1 MTGRD
6 MKIRTASPRDGAALL
21 KIYGPYVERTAITF
35 EYRVP
40 SVEEFS
46 GRIERTLKQY
56 PYFAAEFE
64 GELVGYAY
72 AGPFHE
78 REAYDWAV
86 ETSIYVAWDQ
96 RKMGIGRRLHDAL
109 ETALR
114 EQGILNMNACVACPC
129 GEADEYLT
137 WSSLEFHRRLGYRL
151 VGEFRQCGYKF
162 GRWYNMAWLERH
174 IGDHLGEQPVPKA
187 FGDIRERMEQGL
199 SACMRKNEY
208 PRRPGGINQKCNTGY
223 AADQRLA
230 APAGLAARK

>member
-151 VGEFRQCGYKF
+151 VEEFRQCGYKF

-199 SACMRKNEY
+199 SACSGHQENRKIEED
-208 PRRPGGINQKCNTGY
+208 RRT
-223 AADQRLA
+223 
-230 APAGLAARK
+230 

>member
-6 MKIRTASPRDGAALL
+6 MRIRTASPRDGAALL

-151 VGEFRQCGYKF
+151 VEEFRQCGYKF

-199 SACMRKNEY
+199 SACSGHQENRKIEED
-208 PRRPGGINQKCNTGY
+208 RRT
-223 AADQRLA
+223 
-230 APAGLAARK
+230 

>member
-6 MKIRTASPRDGAALL
+6 MRIRTASPRDGAALL

-86 ETSIYVAWDQ
+86 ETSLYVAWDQ

-199 SACMRKNEY
+199 SACSGHQENRKIEED
-208 PRRPGGINQKCNTGY
+208 RRT
-223 AADQRLA
+223 
-230 APAGLAARK
+230 

>member
-137 WSSLEFHRRLGYRL
+137 WSSLEFHRHLGYRL

-199 SACMRKNEY
+199 SACSGHQENRKIEED
-208 PRRPGGINQKCNTGY
+208 RRT
-223 AADQRLA
+223 
-230 APAGLAARK
+230 

>member
-86 ETSIYVAWDQ
+86 ETSLYVAWDQ

-137 WSSLEFHRRLGYRL
+137 WSSLEFHRRLDYRP
-151 VGEFRQCGYKF
+151 VGEFRQCGY
-162 GRWYNMAWLERH
+162 
-174 IGDHLGEQPVPKA
+174 
-187 FGDIRERMEQGL
+187 
-199 SACMRKNEY
+199 
-208 PRRPGGINQKCNTGY
+208 
-223 AADQRLA
+223 
-230 APAGLAARK
+230 

>member
-6 MKIRTASPRDGAALL
+6 MRIRTASPRDGAALL

-187 FGDIRERMEQGL
+187 FGDIRGRMKQGL
-199 SACMRKNEY
+199 SVCSWHQENRKIEEDG
-208 PRRPGGINQKCNTGY
+208 RT
-223 AADQRLA
+223 
-230 APAGLAARK
+230 

>member
-1 MTGRD
+1 MGHCVGIVQKGRVMTGRD

-86 ETSIYVAWDQ
+86 ETSLYVAWDQ

-137 WSSLEFHRRLGYRL
+137 WSSLEFHRRLGYRP

-199 SACMRKNEY
+199 SACSGHQENRKIEED
-208 PRRPGGINQKCNTGY
+208 RRT
-223 AADQRLA
+223 
-230 APAGLAARK
+230 

>member
-6 MKIRTASPRDGAALL
+6 MRIRTASPRDGAALL

-199 SACMRKNEY
+199 SACSGHQENRKIEED
-208 PRRPGGINQKCNTGY
+208 RRT
-223 AADQRLA
+223 
-230 APAGLAARK
+230 

>member
-86 ETSIYVAWDQ
+86 ETSLYVAWDQ

-137 WSSLEFHRRLGYRL
+137 WSSLEFHRRLGYRP

-199 SACMRKNEY
+199 SAWSGHQENRKIEED
-208 PRRPGGINQKCNTGY
+208 RRT
-223 AADQRLA
+223 
-230 APAGLAARK
+230 

>member
-6 MKIRTASPRDGAALL
+6 MNIRTASPRDGAALL

-86 ETSIYVAWDQ
+86 ETSLYVAWDQ

-137 WSSLEFHRRLGYRL
+137 WSSLEFHRRLGYRP

-199 SACMRKNEY
+199 SACSGHQENRKIEED
-208 PRRPGGINQKCNTGY
+208 RRT
-223 AADQRLA
+223 
-230 APAGLAARK
+230 

>member
-86 ETSIYVAWDQ
+86 ETSLYVAWDQ

-199 SACMRKNEY
+199 SACSGHQENRKIEED
-208 PRRPGGINQKCNTGY
+208 RRT
-223 AADQRLA
+223 
-230 APAGLAARK
+230 

>member
-6 MKIRTASPRDGAALL
+6 MRIRTASPRDGAALL

-187 FGDIRERMEQGL
+187 FGDIRGRMEQGL
-199 SACMRKNEY
+199 SACSGHQENRKIEED
-208 PRRPGGINQKCNTGY
+208 RRT
-223 AADQRLA
+223 
-230 APAGLAARK
+230 

>member
-6 MKIRTASPRDGAALL
+6 MKIRTASPRDGEALL

-56 PYFAAEFE
+56 PDFAAEFE

-174 IGDHLGEQPVPKA
+174 IGDHLGEHPVPKA

-199 SACMRKNEY
+199 SACSGHQENRKIEED
-208 PRRPGGINQKCNTGY
+208 RRT
-223 AADQRLA
+223 
-230 APAGLAARK
+230 

>member
-6 MKIRTASPRDGAALL
+6 MRIRTASPRDGAALL

-187 FGDIRERMEQGL
+187 FGDIRERMKQGL
-199 SACMRKNEY
+199 SACSGHQENRKIEED
-208 PRRPGGINQKCNTGY
+208 RRT
-223 AADQRLA
+223 
-230 APAGLAARK
+230 

>member
-46 GRIERTLKQY
+46 RRIERTLKQY

-199 SACMRKNEY
+199 SACSGHQENRKIEED
-208 PRRPGGINQKCNTGY
+208 RRT
-223 AADQRLA
+223 
-230 APAGLAARK
+230 

>member
-6 MKIRTASPRDGAALL
+6 MKIRTASPRDGEALL

-199 SACMRKNEY
+199 SACSGHQENRKIEED
-208 PRRPGGINQKCNTGY
+208 RRT
-223 AADQRLA
+223 
-230 APAGLAARK
+230 

>member
-86 ETSIYVAWDQ
+86 ETSLYVAWDQ

-137 WSSLEFHRRLGYRL
+137 WSSLEFHRRLGYRP
-151 VGEFRQCGYKF
+151 VGECRQCGYKF

-199 SACMRKNEY
+199 SACSGHQENRKIEED
-208 PRRPGGINQKCNTGY
+208 RRT
-223 AADQRLA
+223 
-230 APAGLAARK
+230 

>member
-6 MKIRTASPRDGAALL
+6 MRIRTASPRDGAALL

-137 WSSLEFHRRLGYRL
+137 WSSLEFHRRLGYRP

-199 SACMRKNEY
+199 SACSGHQENRKIEED
-208 PRRPGGINQKCNTGY
+208 RRT
-223 AADQRLA
+223 
-230 APAGLAARK
+230 

>member
-78 REAYDWAV
+78 REAYDWAG

-109 ETALR
+109 EAALR

-199 SACMRKNEY
+199 SACSGHQENRKIEED
-208 PRRPGGINQKCNTGY
+208 RRT
-223 AADQRLA
+223 
-230 APAGLAARK
+230 

>member
-137 WSSLEFHRRLGYRL
+137 WSSLEFHRRLGYRP

-199 SACMRKNEY
+199 SACSGHQENRKIEED
-208 PRRPGGINQKCNTGY
+208 RRT
-223 AADQRLA
+223 
-230 APAGLAARK
+230 

>member
-6 MKIRTASPRDGAALL
+6 MRIRTASPRDGAALL

-137 WSSLEFHRRLGYRL
+137 WSSLEFHRHLGYRL

-199 SACMRKNEY
+199 SACSGHQENRKIEED
-208 PRRPGGINQKCNTGY
+208 RRT
-223 AADQRLA
+223 
-230 APAGLAARK
+230 

>member
-56 PYFAAEFE
+56 PYFAAECE

-86 ETSIYVAWDQ
+86 ETSLYVAWDQ

-137 WSSLEFHRRLGYRL
+137 WSSLEFHRRLGYRP

-199 SACMRKNEY
+199 SACSGHQENRKIEED
-208 PRRPGGINQKCNTGY
+208 RRT
-223 AADQRLA
+223 
-230 APAGLAARK
+230 

>member
-137 WSSLEFHRRLGYRL
+137 WSSLEFHRHLGYRL
-151 VGEFRQCGYKF
+151 VGEFCQCGYKF

-199 SACMRKNEY
+199 SACSGHQENRKIEED
-208 PRRPGGINQKCNTGY
+208 RRT
-223 AADQRLA
+223 
-230 APAGLAARK
+230 

>member
-56 PYFAAEFE
+56 PYFAARRA
-64 GELVGYAY
+64 GKIVGYAY

-86 ETSIYVAWDQ
+86 ETSLYVAWDQ

-137 WSSLEFHRRLGYRL
+137 WSSLEFHRRLGYRP

-199 SACMRKNEY
+199 SACSGHQENRKIEED
-208 PRRPGGINQKCNTGY
+208 RRT
-223 AADQRLA
+223 
-230 APAGLAARK
+230 

>member
-86 ETSIYVAWDQ
+86 ETSLYVAWDQ

-137 WSSLEFHRRLGYRL
+137 WSSLEFHRRLGYRP

-199 SACMRKNEY
+199 SACSGHQENRKIEED
-208 PRRPGGINQKCNTGY
+208 RRT
-223 AADQRLA
+223 
-230 APAGLAARK
+230 

>member
-199 SACMRKNEY
+199 SACSGHQENRKIEED
-208 PRRPGGINQKCNTGY
+208 RRT
-223 AADQRLA
+223 
-230 APAGLAARK
+230 

>member
-137 WSSLEFHRRLGYRL
+137 WSSLEFHRHLGYRL
-151 VGEFRQCGYKF
+151 VGEFWQCGDKF

-199 SACMRKNEY
+199 SACSGHQENRKIEED
-208 PRRPGGINQKCNTGY
+208 RRT
-223 AADQRLA
+223 
-230 APAGLAARK
+230 